1 MHGSQKPETPCTSQ
15 NLVSHGSQ
23 KSLDKGSPHSVVTQ
37 QLLQPSAQEVI
48 LANVRRR
55 PKIIEKTP
63 AEILDDRD
71 SGLVAM
77 ATLSPGSG
85 NVCSTSV
92 PENTLTTMTRSTRYV
107 CACDV
112 RVRIHSF
119 FSLRGHNDE

>member
-1 MHGSQKPETPCTSQ
+1 MHRSQKTETPCTSQ
-15 NLVSHGSQ
+15 NLVSNGSQ
-23 KSLDKGSPHSVVTQ
+23 KLPDNGSPHSVVTQ
-37 QLLQPSAQEVI
+37 QPLQPCAQEVM

-63 AEILDDRD
+63 AEILEDRD

-92 PENTLTTMTRSTRYV
+92 PENTFATMTPSTRYV

-112 RVRIHSF
+112 CKGEDTQLFLTRMP
-119 FSLRGHNDE
+119 